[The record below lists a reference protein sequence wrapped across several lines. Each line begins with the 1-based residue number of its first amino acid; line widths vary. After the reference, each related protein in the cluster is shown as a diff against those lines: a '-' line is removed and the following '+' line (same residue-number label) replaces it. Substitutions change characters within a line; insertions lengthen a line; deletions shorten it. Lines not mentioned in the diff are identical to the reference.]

1 MLDRIGGF
9 EQCRGIHF
17 KVFAAVKVTQEAD
30 ATEKIADEAF
40 KRYGAYPVSVDF
52 DTGGREKFEFNR
64 TGDLKGILKHIVKT
78 ENHSRVRQ
86 ELVFCRVNRA
96 VRLVPASGET
106 LHPVESA
113 AAAFASKTDAPYP
126 YLVEGEHHPWQ

>member
-17 KVFAAVKVTQEAD
+17 KVLAAVKVTQEAD
-30 ATEKIADEAF
+30 AAEKIADEAF

-64 TGDLKGILKHIVKT
+64 TGDVRGIPEHVVKT
-78 ENHSRVRQ
+78 ENHACVRQ
-86 ELVFCRVNRA
+86 ELVLYGVNRMEW
-96 VRLVPASGET
+96 LVPASGKT
-106 LHPVESA
+106 LHCVESA
-113 AAAFASKTDAPYP
+113 AAAFASKTDAPHP
-126 YLVEGEHHPWQ
+126 YLIESEHHPWQ